1 MKYNGKVESI
11 KEKNEH
17 EEQTN
22 ANGWS
27 QKETMHW
34 EMETERKTKARV
46 QTESNQPIHRSPLD
60 LPPVKTDTETVGN
73 DSGFMLCGCSS
84 VEDFWT
90 ESGRNRP
97 VLTPRENS

>member
-1 MKYNGKVESI
+1 MAEVKNKLCTERWKQRGKRKQEYKLS
-11 KEKNEH
+11 
-17 EEQTN
+17 QTN
-22 ANGWS
+22 WF
-27 QKETMHW
+27 T
-34 EMETERKTKARV
+34 
-46 QTESNQPIHRSPLD
+46 RSPLD
-60 LPPVKTDTETVGN
+60 QPLVKTDTETVGN